1 MKKGIKFCD
10 LSVLNFIYFLR
21 KSGPLKFLD
30 KLEQAMYAIFA
41 NQSYFTTEDTKWSL
55 PVKPVSNL
63 LICQYMILYMLRYY
77 KLILIWISYVA
88 IKLRGF
94 LISRFFLQLRT
105 TRKYKGFSFIICLT
119 IVTLILITTFRP
131 HTAGLHQVI
140 VLIYWVE
147 LFVPSWLLVIGVSQT
162 SLMIGGFRSKEL
174 LALWEEVTDPSAVRC
189 GRDRLPCCLIV
200 GIHT

>member
-1 MKKGIKFCD
+1 
-10 LSVLNFIYFLR
+10 
-21 KSGPLKFLD
+21 
-30 KLEQAMYAIFA
+30 MYAIFA

-105 TRKYKGFSFIICLT
+105 TRKYKGFSFIVCLT

-174 LALWEEVTDPSAVRC
+174 LALWEEVTDPSAVHW